1 MRGALPSLV
10 PLQLLLPRG
19 WVVPELAPQQLQQRG
34 LLPRLLW
41 GASGSAQHL
50 RLLP

>member
-1 MRGALPSLV
+1 MRVALPSLV

-19 WVVPELAPQQLQQRG
+19 WVVLAPQQLQQRG